1 MANFRSNRFG
11 SVYIQPT
18 PNQVGLKDIFT
29 QPGHSLQPGAA
40 VYFETNGS
48 LQPAIAS
55 SLSKSSVIGLVESV
69 NGDAVTV
76 VYQGEIEFAAG
87 TTSSLVNFPLLTGN
101 TYYLSAS
108 ITGGITAGYSTDLS
122 TIIKPLMI
130 PSDGYKGVVINSLPL
145 SSTPFITLF
154 TPVGSLVP
162 YVGAGSN
169 LPGGWLL
176 CVGDALTK
184 TSSNPPYA
192 DLYDIIGEK
201 YGVYGITKTS
211 TTGLTAFTQFD
222 GSVDSP
228 PTEGPGST
236 KNHYIEPNDIFKM
249 VWGSNQSVVQ
259 AYSATGTTNN
269 VTFKFL
275 SAITGSTSFNSLG
288 VGTEFVLK
296 SLVTGEAAGYT
307 SGKFF
312 IPDLRGRM
320 AVGAGTGRG
329 LSTRTLGDFG
339 GEESHVLSLSEIP
352 SHSHTI
358 PILNSLGISGSA
370 SYMLNGSTG
379 GTLQATLSSYPQ
391 PVLPVTSV
399 TGGANA
405 HENMSPFM
413 ATNWLIRY
421 RNNTGMAGIE
431 TGPRGAQG
439 TTGSTGARGTTGA
452 TGIRGATGY
461 ALGALHYSYSSVT
474 NPSPGYFTRY
484 TTTKTNPDGSLLF
497 TNNMVLSSEE
507 YYGTGVGDYISAS
520 MSNTNSQRNCLAIVR
535 SLKNPSNYARVYSL
549 QSPYTVVN
557 VTGPSVIPTTGTD
570 TQEPQA
576 LFVAGNTLTYYRL
589 PINQILA
596 TQGTEVEGEMYSVIL
611 IPSAN
616 DGVKGATGATG
627 AKGATGTNGVSIGAL
642 TYYYGGDF
650 AIDRTSNNGFFEAW
664 NAYWMFSSKDYYGVD
679 ASGILSTIGSEA
691 VTLDDAGEQVSKQA
705 KAVQMTVRSVSDN
718 SYIGQFYFDGTYS
731 AVGLGSGVTSYAM
744 TSPFGQGSI
753 PEGQAGGLVSGQLYS
768 IHLTPLPIDPSGFV
782 EKTSIKTVYIT
793 ADGGEVPELYIDTD
807 GAVVADQG
815 STVNK
820 TQPYGV
826 STNSDAPTS
835 SAYLFSSMQGTYTKK
850 EPQETEPVY
859 PLATIK
865 SNFIYSMQLTSQPCG
880 GNCEGASGYIDL
892 CSVVRDVNMS
902 NYFTPPTETN
912 IGLVKNGANTVFQSD
927 VSHVVDGCSVNV
939 FGYTGS
945 YFTKIPVG
953 ISANYLND
961 SLGNTGRNTLAIDV
975 YMNVNNIVVGNYIGI
990 RPEYFTLA
998 LTGSATGHQSLSGVY
1013 KVSSVTGDSVR
1024 VYTPI
1029 PFGASGSNIFT
1040 GYITG
1045 GISGDFNQ
1053 VDVYTVSMNF
1063 RDCSGYIVNSGD
1075 LTLGLSSH
1083 GLPFVV
1089 SFEGSDASSQAAK
1102 AVMAVKSGH
1111 VVVGEDMAFYGWPA
1125 YGAALFADSGGTI
1138 NAYSPKISQNAVGVH
1153 ARDNAT
1159 IKLTNPVIS
1168 SNTFGLYS
1176 RNGGS
1181 IQTTGKLVDRQ
1192 ITLMANN
1199 SAIGLVY
1206 DAAIKIEDSKSHLM
1220 SSGYQAGFYF
1230 GGNSEFTVRGG
1241 VESYGLTGVTG
1252 LSNTCGGSTGG
1263 PTGATGASGGT
1274 GGNSFLIGAPD
1285 STGRATL
1292 MFGIGMVG
1300 VSLTASVGG
1309 LAFKASSRSS
1319 AQIVQARNSLTPRS
1333 ALPDLGFQPPTS
1345 YAAP

>member
-18 PNQVGLKDIFT
+18 PNEVGLKDIFT

-108 ITGGITAGYSTDLS
+108 ITGGITAGYSADLS

-130 PSDGYKGVVINSLPL
+130 PSGGYKGVVINSLPL

-192 DLYDIIGEK
+192 DLYGIIGEK

-211 TTGLTAFTQFD
+211 TNGLTAYTQFD
-222 GSVDSP
+222 GSIDSP

-296 SLVTGEAAGYT
+296 SLVAGEAAGYT

-339 GEESHVLSLSEIP
+339 GQESHVLSLSEIP

-391 PVLPVTSV
+391 SVLPVTSV
-399 TGGANA
+399 TGGAEA

-431 TGPRGAQG
+431 TGPRGVQG

-461 ALGALHYSYSSVT
+461 ALGALHYSYSNVI
-474 NPSPGYFTRY
+474 NPSPGYFTGY
-484 TTTKTNPDGSLLF
+484 TTTKTNPDGSSLS
-497 TNNMVLSSEE
+497 TNNLVLSSEE
-507 YYGTGVGDYISAS
+507 YYGTGVGAYISAS
-520 MSNTNSQRNCLAIVR
+520 MSNTNSQRNCLAIIR

-557 VTGPSVIPTTGTD
+557 VTGPSIIPSTETD
-570 TQEPQA
+570 TQAPQA

-589 PINQILA
+589 PIKKTLA
-596 TQGTEVEGEMYSVIL
+596 TQGTEVAGEMYSIIL

-627 AKGATGTNGVSIGAL
+627 AKGATGSNGLNLS
-642 TYYYGGDF
+642 
-650 AIDRTSNNGFFEAW
+650 TSNYSYLADGGIGIEDSGVFF
-664 NAYWMFSSKDYYGVD
+664 YWTDSTQTWTFSSTDVYGSD
-679 ASGILSTIGSEA
+679 LSNLFKTIGSNNITLNSSGIQVAKIPNA
-691 VTLDDAGEQVSKQA
+691 VLMTIKSATDYSYVANFYLDGRYQEFVANAAGITGFAMKSWGG
-705 KAVQMTVRSVSDN
+705 RGSV
-718 SYIGQFYFDGTYS
+718 IE
-731 AVGLGSGVTSYAM
+731 GSL
-744 TSPFGQGSI
+744 
-753 PEGQAGGLVSGQLYS
+753 GGLETSKEYCVQF
-768 IHLTPLPIDPSGFV
+768 TPLPIASDEAFV
-782 EKTSIKTVYIT
+782 ESNEKTVYIT
-793 ADGGEVPELYIDTD
+793 SDGGEIPDLYV
-807 GAVVADQG
+807 GENGSVVANQG
-815 STVNK
+815 ELTNT

-835 SAYLFSSMQGTYTKK
+835 SEYLFTAMQNTYTK
-850 EPQETEPVY
+850 EFRSETEPVY
-859 PLATIK
+859 PMATIK
-865 SNFIYSMQLTSQPCG
+865 SNFIYSLQLTSQPCG
-880 GNCEGASGYIDL
+880 GNCQGASGYLDL
-892 CSVVRDVNMS
+892 CSVVRDVEVG
-902 NYFTPPTETN
+902 NYFAPPTETN

-927 VSHVVDGCSVNV
+927 VSHVVDGCRVNV

-953 ISANYLND
+953 ISANYLNN

-1045 GISGDFNQ
+1045 GISGNFNQ

-1089 SFEGSDASSQAAK
+1089 SFEGMTASSQAAK
-1102 AVMAVKSGH
+1102 AVMAINSGH
-1111 VVVGEDMAFYGWPA
+1111 VTVGEDMAFYGWPA
-1125 YGAALFADSGGTI
+1125 YGAALFADTGGTI
-1138 NAYSPKISQNAVGVH
+1138 DAYSPKISRNAVGVH
-1153 ARDNAT
+1153 ATNNSQ
-1159 IKLTNPVIS
+1159 IKLRNPVIS

-1176 RNGGS
+1176 HNGGS
-1181 IQTTGKLVDRQ
+1181 IQTAGKKVDQ
-1192 ITLMANN
+1192 AITLMANN
-1199 SAIGLVY
+1199 YAIGLVY

-1230 GGNSEFTVRGG
+1230 GGSSEFSLRGG
-1241 VESYGLTGVTG
+1241 DDDLGLTGATG

-1263 PTGATGASGGT
+1263 PTGATG
-1274 GGNSFLIGAPD
+1274 GNNFLIGAPD

-1292 MFGIGMVG
+1292 LFGIGII
-1300 VSLTASVGG
+1300 SVG
-1309 LAFKASSRSS
+1309 LTSTNVAFKASAPNS
-1319 AQIVQARNSLTPRS
+1319 ATQIIQARNSLTPRS
-1333 ALPDLGFQPPTS
+1333 ALPDLGTAPPPT
-1345 YAAP
+1345 APAPPV